1 MARLIV
7 NIPDAEKEVF
17 METACLSDRNVSQ
30 LVREF
35 MRDFIEKHRYEVYVR
50 AKVEKGL
57 ADIA

>member
-1 MARLIV
+1 
-7 NIPDAEKEVF
+7 
-17 METACLSDRNVSQ
+17 METACLSDRNISQ

-57 ADIA
+57 ADIT